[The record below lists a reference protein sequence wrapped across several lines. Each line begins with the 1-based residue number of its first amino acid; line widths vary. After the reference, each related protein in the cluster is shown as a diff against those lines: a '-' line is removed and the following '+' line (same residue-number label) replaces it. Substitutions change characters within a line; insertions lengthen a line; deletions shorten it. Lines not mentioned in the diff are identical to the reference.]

1 MHQCL
6 TSLILLACALSP
18 TSVARAAQDDA
29 PPSIE
34 TLIERYRAE
43 REAATQAL
51 RPEVE
56 QGISR
61 LRDLTARER
70 SIGSTANVRAALV
83 ELGSGIVPLLIEQ
96 LDPKSGTAGEQR
108 LSSQLALVL
117 MELNLESAIAPLL
130 KITREG
136 SPRGK
141 ELAARVL
148 GACAAP
154 LRVNESLITLYTDQ
168 KTISRVTLLT
178 ALAQLESEEG
188 LSFVTERIN
197 SNNVEEGKAAIT
209 ALTAT
214 SSVNAGPKIM
224 ALAESPSDAAK
235 YIKQICAYYKAC
247 ASVFNRQ
254 HAEALLQLTESKR
267 LSIEDRI
274 ALLNI
279 LTENEKHWPSDAKK
293 TLKQMAD
300 TGNMQLRE
308 AVLVGLAL
316 TGDRGAKNDLIRS
329 FEDAIKANPLWSD
342 SYVDLADIQYKVRDY
357 RDAKKNYERALGLG
371 RYTTRRKREMHL
383 GLARCCAIEKKYKD
397 AEKWLK
403 TGLSN
408 SQILEQAGD
417 PAFASMK
424 EHAKYGEVFREDS

>member
-6 TSLILLACALSP
+6 TSLIILACALSP
-18 TSVARAAQDDA
+18 TSVARAAQDDG

-43 REAATQAL
+43 REAATEAL

-56 QGISR
+56 RQISR
-61 LRDLTARER
+61 LRNFTASER
-70 SIGSTANVRAALV
+70 YIGSTATIRAALV
-83 ELGSGIVPLLIEQ
+83 KLGSGIVPLLIEK
-96 LDPKSGTAGEQR
+96 LDPKGEKASEQR
-108 LSSQLALVL
+108 LSSQLAMVL
-117 MELNLESAIAPLL
+117 MDLNLESAIDPLL
-130 KITREG
+130 KIARDG
-136 SPRGK
+136 SRIGK
-141 ELAARVL
+141 ELATRVL

-154 LRVNESLITLYTDQ
+154 RRVNETLITLYTEQ
-168 KTISRVTLLT
+168 KEISRITLLT
-178 ALAQLESEEG
+178 ALARLESEEG
-188 LSFVTERIN
+188 LTFVKERIR
-197 SNNVEEGKAAIT
+197 SDDVEEGKAAIT
-209 ALTAT
+209 ALAAAASAT
-214 SSVNAGPKIM
+214 AGPEIM
-224 ALAESPSDAAK
+224 ALALSPSDAAK
-235 YIKQICAYYKAC
+235 YIQQICAYYRAC
-247 ASVFNRQ
+247 GSVFNRQ

-279 LTENEKHWPSDAKK
+279 LIENEKHWPSDAKR

-329 FEDAIKANPLWSD
+329 FEDAIKENPLWSD

-371 RYTTRRKREMHL
+371 RISGGRKRQVHL

-403 TGLSN
+403 SGLSN

-424 EHAKYGEVFREDS
+424 EHAKYGKVFQEGS